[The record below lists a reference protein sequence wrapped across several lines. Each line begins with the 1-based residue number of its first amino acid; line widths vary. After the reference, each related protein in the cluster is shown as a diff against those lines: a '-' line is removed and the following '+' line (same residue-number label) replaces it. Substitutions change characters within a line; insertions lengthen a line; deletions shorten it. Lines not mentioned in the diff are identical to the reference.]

1 MIPVSAGER
10 PDADVR
16 AGPHAKQDSAARRC
30 GRSAANQDSGASRDE
45 QPGKTENTMAQGY
58 SFALAVVGGVIA
70 RFFAGANPER
80 NRRYL
85 N

>member
-1 MIPVSAGER
+1 
-10 PDADVR
+10 
-16 AGPHAKQDSAARRC
+16 
-30 GRSAANQDSGASRDE
+30 
-45 QPGKTENTMAQGY
+45 MAQGY